1 MSHGACGNIPAPNN
15 KMYFVMPSFPIKTCV
30 VCGEE
35 FELKPGKPGFANRCP
50 SCSEEEASGGKQ
62 AADGWKGDKQ
72 ANAARR
78 DAMRNL
84 LYRKDS

>member
-1 MSHGACGNIPAPNN
+1 MA
-15 KMYFVMPSFPIKTCV
+15 FPIKTCV
-30 VCGEE
+30 VCSEE

-50 SCSEEEASGGKQ
+50 SCSEPENAGASKKGTVNADERKSQAEA
-62 AADGWKGDKQ
+62 
-72 ANAARR
+72 NEARR